1 MHVVMFTIMCV
12 DGISYLMYDLP
23 CFMFLTWN
31 LIQRIW
37 KSVLLNQPASV
48 ADVSICFYMYFTVKS
63 REIERHKQRHNI
75 DSLFCEIYCQSTFC
89 QTQEYWKTKTEK
101 GIK

>member
-1 MHVVMFTIMCV
+1 MCGWYFLPYVWFTLFYV
-12 DGISYLMYDLP
+12 
-23 CFMFLTWN
+23 FN
-31 LIQRIW
+31 LESHPRIW

-48 ADVSICFYMYFTVKS
+48 ADVSICFYMYFTVKL

-75 DSLFCEIYCQSTFC
+75 DSLFCEIYCQTTFC